1 MTILMHQLLQK
12 NYKMATRLIFRGAHV
27 DYVNN
32 FGKTAM
38 HVCVEFGKTE
48 QVQYLLFKGA
58 NPHIMDLTGL
68 DACDKAKANGMAN
81 VIHEFINCNM
91 RKKVVPRLPDGTY
104 ANIDFDE
111 VY

>member
-1 MTILMHQLLQK
+1 
-12 NYKMATRLIFRGAHV
+12 MATRLIFRGAHV

-32 FGKTAM
+32 FGKTAMHVCVESGTAM